1 MLEHIP
7 GDGDIRAM
15 REFCRVL
22 KPDGRLVVTVP
33 TSDHYVENAST
44 FYYAGF
50 ERRYDPDS
58 LRNRL
63 CSPELNCIEQLHT
76 CAPDSPTAKRLQAE
90 LRPIFGGAPPI
101 ESWYKWGWHECF
113 SDLSILLTFGFICL
127 RSGQEPGSFGA
138 CLAFVKA

>member
-1 MLEHIP
+1 MIVTDLDVTAVQPMLEHIS

-15 REFCRVL
+15 REYCRVL
-22 KPDGRLVVTVP
+22 KPGVRLVVTVP

-63 CSPELNCIEQLHT
+63 CSPEMNCIEQLHM
-76 CAPDSPTAKRLQAE
+76 CVPDSPTAMRLQAE
-90 LRPIFGGAPPI
+90 SRPIFGG
-101 ESWYKWGWHECF
+101 HL
-113 SDLSILLTFGFICL
+113 LSIPGISGDGMSVFGT
-127 RSGQEPGSFGA
+127 
-138 CLAFVKA
+138 